1 MPDRQPVEVQEGTPV
16 CALPARGRVRC
27 SGFVDSVTILPP
39 GRAPEF
45 SAIITDVDKY
55 LLPVPGGAV
64 RPGVTANGKQNHRI
78 RVIWLGRRRVP
89 GIAPGTRLRF
99 EGMVALRDGL
109 PTMFNPRYEIIG
121 KQEI

>member
-1 MPDRQPVEVQEGTPV
+1 MSELQHFLATETPI
-16 CALPARGRVRC
+16 CALPARGRARC

-39 GRAPEF
+39 DVPPEF

-55 LLPVPGGAV
+55 TRAAARKSAQKVPA
-64 RPGVTANGKQNHRI
+64 KQNHRM
-78 RVIWLGRRRVP
+78 RVVWLGRRRVP
-89 GIAPGTRLRF
+89 GIAPGTELRF

>member
-1 MPDRQPVEVQEGTPV
+1 MQEGTPI
-16 CALPARGRVRC
+16 CALPERGRVRC
-27 SGFVDSVTILPP
+27 SGFVDSVTILPL
-39 GRAPEF
+39 GQAPEF

-55 LLPVPGGAV
+55 LLPGPGAAV
-64 RPGVTANGKQNHRI
+64 KPGLKAAAKQNHRI

-99 EGMVALRDGL
+99 EGMVARRDGL